1 MIKAGITTS
10 AGVGK
15 NAIVEAKTITTL
27 FKKTGQDGGP
37 AMTLQG
43 NRKIHQ
49 MQHGALKQK
58 RYPVDLF
65 PNSGAARKILPCQMG
80 YNSYRVLRV
89 PPVSSTNSMQVP
101 TGFTRG
107 QRVGLATSGPV
118 LKTLPRPIFENYRS

>member
-1 MIKAGITTS
+1 MLRAGVTNT

-27 FKKTGQDGGP
+27 FKKTGMDGGV
-37 AMTLQG
+37 AMALQG

-49 MQHGALKQK
+49 MDHEALKQK
-58 RYPVDLF
+58 RYSVDLF
-65 PNSGAARKILPCQMG
+65 PNSGAARKVLPCQMG

-101 TGFTRG
+101 TGFARG

-118 LKTLPRPIFENYRS
+118 LKKLPRPIIENYRT